1 MPDVLFWKE
10 CQKTLQK
17 DFPLEEYSTWIAPML
32 LRENE
37 GTNPQSYTVL
47 APNKFIL
54 SWVEDNYA
62 DFIRER
68 LTDITQKNDLN
79 ISFEV
84 DNNDIKSVT
93 NEEYQPKALKSIPA
107 ATKNKNELKL
117 KLVLGLAKLVFVI
130 NIILYNSLKV

>member
-17 DFPLEEYSTWIAPML
+17 DFPLEEYSTWIAPLL

-79 ISFEV
+79 VSFEV
-84 DNNDIKSVT
+84 DNNDIKYSHNYHHVQC
-93 NEEYQPKALKSIPA
+93 NKSKA
-107 ATKNKNELKL
+107 
-117 KLVLGLAKLVFVI
+117 
-130 NIILYNSLKV
+130 